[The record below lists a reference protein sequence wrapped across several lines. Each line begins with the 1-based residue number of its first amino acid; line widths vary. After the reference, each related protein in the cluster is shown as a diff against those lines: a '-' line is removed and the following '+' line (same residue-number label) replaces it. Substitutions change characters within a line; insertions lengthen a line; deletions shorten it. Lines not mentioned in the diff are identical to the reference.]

1 MVNCKRKNFF
11 KKVLD
16 KPDKVQYIIITKG
29 KEKEIKK
36 MVYGVYCEGC
46 FYGYGETF
54 ESAME
59 IAGGEMCEIV
69 MMERG
74 EAEDLICD

>member
-1 MVNCKRKNFF
+1 
-11 KKVLD
+11 
-16 KPDKVQYIIITKG
+16 
-29 KEKEIKK
+29 

-59 IAGGEMCEIV
+59 IADGEVCEIV